1 MKMIFLSN
9 GSKRSVNGPLKH
21 PRHKKAA
28 SMVKCAE
35 VISPTNLYINRRHNL
50 SYILWALNH
59 VSHFQVISEIVSID
73 IGFQNAA
80 WVRVDKDKQVL
91 GWSRAEILKPK
102 PYNPAVF
109 RPLVS

>member
-1 MKMIFLSN
+1 M
-9 GSKRSVNGPLKH
+9 
-21 PRHKKAA
+21 
-28 SMVKCAE
+28 
-35 VISPTNLYINRRHNL
+35 
-50 SYILWALNH
+50 
-59 VSHFQVISEIVSID
+59 ISEIVSID

-109 RPLVS
+109 RPLVSSCYVCIYLLID

>member
-1 MKMIFLSN
+1 MSSLSF
-9 GSKRSVNGPLKH
+9 
-21 PRHKKAA
+21 
-28 SMVKCAE
+28 
-35 VISPTNLYINRRHNL
+35 
-50 SYILWALNH
+50 

-109 RPLVS
+109 RPLVSSHVDCFAVLSVSYLDVLSNEQVYSLNSHFFHFFLNHPCLPVCWKF

>member
-1 MKMIFLSN
+1 M
-9 GSKRSVNGPLKH
+9 
-21 PRHKKAA
+21 
-28 SMVKCAE
+28 
-35 VISPTNLYINRRHNL
+35 
-50 SYILWALNH
+50 
-59 VSHFQVISEIVSID
+59 ISEIVSID

-109 RPLVS
+109 RPLVSSCYVFIYLFISLFI